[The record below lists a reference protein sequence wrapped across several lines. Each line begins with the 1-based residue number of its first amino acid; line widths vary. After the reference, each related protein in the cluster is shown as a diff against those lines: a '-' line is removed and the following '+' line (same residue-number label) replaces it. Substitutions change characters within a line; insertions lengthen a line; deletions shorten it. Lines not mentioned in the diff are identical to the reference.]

1 MRLHTPAQ
9 RTARFI
15 LLLAALSLPTLSL
28 IPLGGL
34 YLWEK
39 GYLLIWAAAA
49 LVVIGSVSAWNYWLM
64 RPRIQSPDS
73 ADAPTVAKGEPAEPD
88 PRWSS
93 RERQAWS
100 DVLAMAAKVDVN
112 LLQSVDAFVDLG
124 TKTIE
129 IVAHRLHPDK
139 HDPVWQFTA
148 PEAMTIAEQVSRRLG
163 VFVHTH
169 VPFGDR
175 LTLAQIRSAYRWR
188 GAVDVAEKAYD
199 VWRMVRMVNPATAMT
214 HEARE
219 RLSRAL
225 LTWGKEHVTRR
236 IAETYVE
243 EVGRAAIDLYG
254 GRLRNVAHIA
264 ADPALDSG
272 AAGEPPMSPKRSL
285 TQSRIA
291 SGRQA
296 IGAAVRGTRSL
307 FRSRKR

>member
-9 RTARFI
+9 KAARFI

-28 IPLGGL
+28 VPLGGL

-39 GYLLIWAAAA
+39 GYLLIWAGAA
-49 LVVIGSVSAWNYWLM
+49 LIVIGVVSAWNYWLM
-64 RPRIQSPDS
+64 RPRIQSPEDEDVS
-73 ADAPTVAKGEPAEPD
+73 PAAEGGAADPD

-93 RERQAWS
+93 RERQAWA
-100 DVLAMAAKVDVN
+100 DVLAMASKVDTN
-112 LLQSVDAFVDLG
+112 LLRSVDAFVDLG
-124 TKTIE
+124 VETIA
-129 IVAHRLHPDK
+129 IVANRLHPGKD
-139 HDPVWQFTA
+139 DPVWQFTA

-188 GAVDVAEKAYD
+188 GAMDVAEKAYD

-254 GRLRNVAHIA
+254 GRLRNVAHHTGEPA
-264 ADPALDSG
+264 ARSG
-272 AAGEPPMSPKRSL
+272 AAGETATSPDQPPPRS
-285 TQSRIA
+285 SIA
-291 SGRQA
+291 SGKQA
-296 IGAAVRGTRSL
+296 LGAAVRGTRSL

>member
-1 MRLHTPAQ
+1 MRLRTPAEK
-9 RTARFI
+9 TARFI
-15 LLLAALSLPTLSL
+15 VMLAALSLPTLSL
-28 IPLGGL
+28 VPLGGM

-39 GYLLIWAAAA
+39 GYLLVWAIAA
-49 LVVIGSVSAWNYWLM
+49 LFVIGGVSAWNYWLM
-64 RPRIQSPDS
+64 RPRMENPVSSERYTVPEV
-73 ADAPTVAKGEPAEPD
+73 DAAAPD

-93 RERQAWS
+93 QEKQAWS
-100 DVLAMAAKVDVN
+100 DVLTMAARVDVN
-112 LLQSVDAFVDLG
+112 RLQSVDAFVDLG

-129 IVAHRLHPDK
+129 VVAQRLHPGKD
-139 HDPVWQFTA
+139 DPVWQFTA

-163 VFVHTH
+163 AFVHTH

-188 GAVDVAEKAYD
+188 GAIDVAEKAYD

-236 IAETYVE
+236 IAEAYIE

-254 GRLRNVAHIA
+254 GRLRNVAQLA
-264 ADPALDSG
+264 TGTETG
-272 AAGEPPMSPKRSL
+272 AVPSDTTLAPPKLTR

-307 FRSRKR
+307 FRPRKR

>member
-1 MRLHTPAQ
+1 MRLRTPAE
-9 RTARFI
+9 RTARF
-15 LLLAALSLPTLSL
+15 LVMLAALSLPTLSL
-28 IPLGGL
+28 VPLGGL

-39 GYLLIWAAAA
+39 GYLLVWAIAA

-64 RPRIQSPDS
+64 RPHIESPPTAG
-73 ADAPTVAKGEPAEPD
+73 ADTVAEGEAADPD

-100 DVLAMAAKVDVN
+100 DVLAMAARVDVN
-112 LLQSVDAFVDLG
+112 RLQSVDAFVDLG
-124 TKTIE
+124 AKTIE
-129 IVAHRLHPDK
+129 VVAQRLHPGKD
-139 HDPVWQFTA
+139 DPVWQFTA

-188 GAVDVAEKAYD
+188 GAIDVAEKAYD
-199 VWRMVRMVNPATAMT
+199 VWRMVRLVNPATAMT

-236 IAETYVE
+236 ITQTYIE

-254 GRLRNVAHIA
+254 GRLRNVAHQAFGSETNAIV
-264 ADPALDSG
+264 DTESTM
-272 AAGEPPMSPKRSL
+272 PPKL
-285 TQSRIA
+285 TPTRSRIA

-307 FRSRKR
+307 FRPRKR